1 MPKCPFCGKEIEY
14 LHSWYQE
21 VTRYRVSLDE
31 NGDLQWEQDFVSDSE
46 ALETGVCPHCE
57 RHIPI
62 YDDTEEFLKE
72 KYVILR
78 PDDPEIKRKGD
89 FALFRGRVYKI
100 DKFYF
105 LEPFLVLELVEDEL
119 VADILKA
126 DLEGEKDA

>member
-1 MPKCPFCGKEIEY
+1 MPKCPLCGKEI
-14 LHSWYQE
+14 S
-21 VTRYRVSLDE
+21 RVDE
-31 NGDLQWEQDFVSDSE
+31 R
-46 ALETGVCPHCE
+46 GVHLFGKYYTCPECE
-57 RHIPI
+57 RILPLFSWKLE
-62 YDDTEEFLKE
+62 DFLKE